1 MLRGTGPAD
10 APAGRLVLDGLEL
23 TQGLRLAVRSVE
35 AVDLRYLTLRAPGAI
50 ALRATGT
57 LTAVRLTIDSSL
69 CGPVRLGT
77 AAGPVT
83 GRIDVCDSV
92 LGVDGATGEA
102 LTAPELATTLC
113 NTTVLGPSSLREL
126 TATNV
131 VFAAPVTVT
140 RRQSGCVRYS
150 FVPSGPTVPRTFRC
164 QPALA
169 LAEAAHTKGAPL
181 TADEQAAARLSVQ
194 PVFADVAADEPTYAM
209 LHQLCPDAIRSG
221 GEEDVE
227 MGAFARAA
235 SGIAVANLVALFDDY
250 LPVALEA
257 GVIDDT
263 RSAAVTARRN
273 VP

>member
-1 MLRGTGPAD
+1 M
-10 APAGRLVLDGLEL
+10 
-23 TQGLRLAVRSVE
+23 
-35 AVDLRYLTLRAPGAI
+35 
-50 ALRATGT
+50 
-57 LTAVRLTIDSSL
+57 
-69 CGPVRLGT
+69 
-77 AAGPVT
+77 
-83 GRIDVCDSV
+83 
-92 LGVDGATGEA
+92 
-102 LTAPELATTLC
+102 
-113 NTTVLGPSSLREL
+113 
-126 TATNV
+126 
-131 VFAAPVTVT
+131 T

-150 FVPSGPTVPRTFRC
+150 FVPGDSAVPRTFRC

-169 LAEAAHTKGAPL
+169 LAEAADTKGAPL